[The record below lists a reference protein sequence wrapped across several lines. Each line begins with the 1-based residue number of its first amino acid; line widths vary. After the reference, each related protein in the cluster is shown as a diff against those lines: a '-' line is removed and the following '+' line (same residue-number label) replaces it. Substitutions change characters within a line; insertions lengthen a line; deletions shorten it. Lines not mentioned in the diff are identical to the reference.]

1 MNASPHGTPGNRTD
15 PPERRGPPRL
25 AAFLLSKALPT
36 EERESVLGDM
46 EEAWAASS
54 DTSGTARRLWYWSQ
68 ALLLGLSFLG
78 YRIRNRLPRSS
89 PSPGPGP
96 GTSSGAPLSSPTPL
110 PSTRESIVTGWLQD
124 LRFAFRS
131 FVHRPGFTLAAVAIM
146 ALGIGATTTIFSVVD
161 TVLLRPLPYPEPQRL
176 VFFENR
182 PHAFPYFAEWREN
195 LASVS
200 EIGALTNSEGSV
212 SGDGNPVHVW
222 MARITGELL
231 PMLGARPQ
239 LGRLFTERDH
249 QGGGPVAVLDHGFW
263 QQRYGSDPGIVGRQI
278 RVDGQPVEVVG
289 VLGPDFLPPEALTAR
304 SRVDVWLPVDETD
317 PIYQNRGSHTFA
329 VVARLR
335 DGVSIEAAQA
345 ELDALTASLAQENPE
360 AFVYSDGSLVSFPL
374 LRLREATV
382 RRVRGTLYMLLGA
395 VTLMLLIACANVANL
410 FLARGTAR
418 TGEMALRGALGASR
432 GRMGRQL
439 LTESAGLALAG
450 GAGGMGLAY
459 LGVNLFTRIGPG
471 DVPRL
476 AEATV
481 DLRILLF
488 TLGVSVATG
497 LLCGLLPALQAM
509 RKNVSDALRE
519 AAASTT
525 AGWRKRRL
533 RSALVVAEL
542 ALTVVLLMGAGLL
555 FRSMLERL
563 QVDPGFRPRELVVVP
578 LELGESYTRED
589 RIRFARN
596 LRERIAQL
604 PETEA
609 VAAGWTLPFVFPPR
623 VCCWT
628 GSVRSV
634 DAPGDDHVPTTWIH
648 PITPDYFQA
657 LGVPLRGGREFTD
670 ADADT
675 RADVAIINA
684 RLARRLFGTADA
696 VGRSLR
702 LGDEGSITVIGV
714 ENDLHHWGLD
724 EDVDEALYLPYA
736 TNGAWLG
743 LFHVAVRSG
752 LPLGT
757 LASAV
762 RDEVKALDPD
772 LAPDEIVPMEQLISE
787 SLTTPRFLAILL
799 GTFASLAL
807 LLACA
812 GIYASMLYTVGQRR
826 REMGIRLAMGA
837 GTGRLSRMV
846 LMEGACLT
854 GLGLALGLAGTLA
867 SSRVLASYV
876 WGVPTTD
883 APTLGLV
890 FGLLTAAALAACWM
904 PARKASRE
912 DPVQVLRE

>member
-1 MNASPHGTPGNRTD
+1 MNAFSEKTPGNGSD
-15 PPERRGPPRL
+15 PPERREPPRL
-25 AAFLLSKALPT
+25 AVFLLSKALPP
-36 EERESVLGDM
+36 EERESVLGDL
-46 EEAWAASS
+46 EEVWAALPHASRTGRS
-54 DTSGTARRLWYWSQ
+54 LWYWSQ

-89 PSPGPGP
+89 PGPDP
-96 GTSSGAPLSSPTPL
+96 GTGFPSGAPLPSPTRL
-110 PSTRESIVTGWLQD
+110 SSTREPIMTGWLQD

-161 TVLLRPLPYPEPQRL
+161 TVLLRPLPYPEPDRL
-176 VFFENR
+176 LFFDNR
-182 PHAFPYFAEWREN
+182 PHAFPNFAEWREN
-195 LASVS
+195 LTSVS

-212 SGDGNPVHVW
+212 SGDGSATHVW
-222 MARITGELL
+222 MAHVTRELL
-231 PMLGARPQ
+231 PMLGATPER
-239 LGRLFTERDH
+239 GRLFAEGDH
-249 QGGGPVAVLDHGFW
+249 RGGSPVAVLDHAFW
-263 QQRYGSDPGIVGRQI
+263 QERYGSDPEMVGRQI
-278 RVDGQPVEVVG
+278 RVDGQPVVVAG
-289 VLGPDFLPPEALTAR
+289 VLNPGFVPPEALTAR
-304 SRVDVWLPVDETD
+304 SRVDVWIPVDETD
-317 PIYQNRGSHTFA
+317 PVYQNRGSRTFA

-335 DGVSIEAAQA
+335 DGVSMEAAQA
-345 ELDALTASLAQENPE
+345 EVDALTASLARGNPE
-360 AFVYSDGSLVSFPL
+360 AFVHGDGSLASFPL
-374 LRLREATV
+374 VSLGEATV
-382 RRVRGTLYMLLGA
+382 RRVRGTLFMLLGA

-432 GRMGRQL
+432 SRMGRQL

-459 LGVNLFTRIGPG
+459 LGVSLFTRFGPG

-476 AEATV
+476 AGATV

-488 TLGVSVATG
+488 TLGVSMATG
-497 LLCGLLPALQAM
+497 LLCGFLPTLQAT
-509 RKNVSDALRE
+509 RQNVSDALRE
-519 AAASTT
+519 AAANTT

-578 LELGESYTRED
+578 LQLGESYTRED
-589 RIRFARN
+589 RAQFARN

-634 DAPGDDHVPTTWIH
+634 DDPGDDNVPTTWIH

-684 RLARRLFGTADA
+684 RLARRLFGTEDA
-696 VGRSLR
+696 VSRSLR
-702 LGDEGSITVIGV
+702 LGVEGSITVIGV

-736 TNGAWLG
+736 TSGAWLG
-743 LFHVAVRSG
+743 LLHVAVRSG

-762 RDEVKALDPD
+762 RDQVKALDPD
-772 LAPDEIVPMEQLISE
+772 LAPDEIVPMERLISQ
-787 SLTTPRFLAILL
+787 SLATPRFLAILL

-837 GTGRLSRMV
+837 GARRLSRMV
-846 LMEGACLT
+846 LLEGAWLT
-854 GLGLALGLAGTLA
+854 GLGLALGVAGTLA
-867 SSRVLASYV
+867 SSRILASHV
-876 WGVPTTD
+876 WGVPTND
-883 APTLGLV
+883 APTFGLV
-890 FGLLTAAALAACWM
+890 LGLLTAAALSACWI

-912 DPVQVLRE
+912 DPVRVLRE

>member
-1 MNASPHGTPGNRTD
+1 M
-15 PPERRGPPRL
+15 
-25 AAFLLSKALPT
+25 
-36 EERESVLGDM
+36 
-46 EEAWAASS
+46 
-54 DTSGTARRLWYWSQ
+54 
-68 ALLLGLSFLG
+68 
-78 YRIRNRLPRSS
+78 
-89 PSPGPGP
+89 
-96 GTSSGAPLSSPTPL
+96 
-110 PSTRESIVTGWLQD
+110 TGWLQD
-124 LRFAFRS
+124 LRFALRS

-161 TVLLRPLPYPEPQRL
+161 TVLLRPLPYPEPERL

-195 LASVS
+195 LTSVS
-200 EIGALTNSEGSV
+200 EMGALTNFEGSV
-212 SGDGNPVHVW
+212 SGDGSPVHVW
-222 MARITGELL
+222 MAYVTQDLL
-231 PMLGARPQ
+231 PMLGASPR
-239 LGRLFTERDH
+239 LGRLFTEGDN
-249 QGGGPVAVLDHGFW
+249 QGGGLVAVLDYAFW
-263 QQRYGSDPGIVGRQI
+263 QQRYGADPEIVGRQI
-278 RVDGQPVEVVG
+278 RVDGKPVVVAG
-289 VLGPDFLPPEALTAR
+289 VLNPEFLPPEALTAR

-317 PIYQNRGSHTFA
+317 PANQNRNSRTFA

-335 DGVSIEAAQA
+335 DGVSTDAAQA
-345 ELDALTASLAQENPE
+345 EVDALTASLAQENPD
-360 AFVYSDGSLVSFPL
+360 AFVRRDGSLVEFPL
-374 LRLREATV
+374 LLLREATV
-382 RRVRGTLYMLLGA
+382 RRVRGTLVMLLGA

-418 TGEMALRGALGASR
+418 AGEMALRGALGASR
-432 GRMGRQL
+432 GRIGRQL

-450 GAGGMGLAY
+450 GVGGVGLAY
-459 LGVNLFTRIGPG
+459 LGVGLFTRFGPG

-476 AEATV
+476 AGATV

-488 TLGVSVATG
+488 TLGVSMATG
-497 LLCGLLPALQAM
+497 LLCGFLPALQAT
-509 RKNVSDALRE
+509 RQNVSDALRE
-519 AAASTT
+519 AAANTT

-533 RSALVVAEL
+533 RSALVVTEL
-542 ALTVVLLMGAGLL
+542 AFTVVLLMGAGLL
-555 FRSMLERL
+555 FRSLLERL
-563 QVDPGFRPRELVVVP
+563 QVDPGFRPQELVVVP
-578 LELGESYTRED
+578 LQLGESYTPED
-589 RIRFARN
+589 RVQFARN
-596 LRERIAQL
+596 LRQRIAQL

-628 GSVRSV
+628 GSVRPV
-634 DAPGDDHVPTTWIH
+634 DAPDDDHVPTTWIH

-657 LGVPLRGGREFTD
+657 LGVPLRSGREFTD
-670 ADADT
+670 IDAET

-702 LGDEGSITVIGV
+702 IGDQGSLTVIGV

-724 EDVDEALYLPYA
+724 EDVDEALYLPWA
-736 TNGAWLG
+736 TRGAWLG
-743 LFHVAVRSG
+743 LFHVAVRSS
-752 LPLGT
+752 LPQGT

-772 LAPDEIVPMEQLISE
+772 LAPDEIVPMERLISE

-837 GTGRLSRMV
+837 GAGRLSRMV
-846 LMEGACLT
+846 LLEGACLT
-854 GLGLALGLAGTLA
+854 GVGLALGLAGTLA

-883 APTLGLV
+883 GPTIGLV
-890 FGLLTAAALAACWM
+890 LGLLTAAALVACWI

-912 DPVQVLRE
+912 DPLRVLRE